1 MPDVKH
7 FSTGVID
14 FVMFRLR
21 EFWRETL
28 LFLNVIWP
36 RSNQWEI
43 AQLGNKQI
51 LTLGTSERRTC
62 LGIHCSKWD
71 SAHKKWCLNSENK
84 FKRKQQKLMSSTF
97 FIRVLFFC
105 FFSLTMLHARLL
117 KKGCCFAQI
126 NLLSF
131 RRSRCRRKVPFGAD
145 KTIYFQILN
154 TN

>member
-71 SAHKKWCLNSENK
+71 SAHKKWCLNSGNK

-105 FFSLTMLHARLL
+105 FFSLTMLHARL
-117 KKGCCFAQI
+117 KGWLFCSNKPI
-126 NLLSF
+126 EF
-131 RRSRCRRKVPFGAD
+131 RRSRCRRSFVRFPLAPTKLASFR
-145 KTIYFQILN
+145 F
-154 TN
+154 